1 MGIIEFALIAVTS
14 IVAIMEPFS
23 TIAVYITLTRNMEQ
37 RKQRKIAAKS
47 MKISFLALIFFALTG
62 HLLFLVFNITDYAF
76 KIAGGILL
84 IAVSLRMLYPG
95 KGEYSTDERED
106 VAIVP
111 LAFPLTAGPGTIT
124 TVMLLVSEANN
135 FLEASFVFVGITIG
149 ILISYVG
156 MIYSSKLFKLLGE
169 DGLRVVTALM
179 SILILAI
186 AIQFIINGAA
196 EAVSQIFSK

>member
-1 MGIIEFALIAVTS
+1 VEFAIIAITS

-23 TIAVYITLTRNMEQ
+23 TIAVYITLTRNMEL

-47 MKISFLALIFFALTG
+47 MKISFIALIFFALTG

-95 KGEYSTDERED
+95 KEEYSVDERED
-106 VAIVP
+106 IAIVP

-135 FLEASFVFVGITIG
+135 LLEASFVFVGITIG

-156 MIYSSKLFKLLGE
+156 MVYSSKLFRLLGDE
-169 DGLRVVTALM
+169 GLRVVTALM

-186 AIQFIINGAA
+186 AIQFIINGAT
-196 EAVSQIFSK
+196 EAMSQIFGK

>member
-196 EAVSQIFSK
+196 EAVSQIFGK

>member
-1 MGIIEFALIAVTS
+1 VEFAIIAITS

-23 TIAVYITLTRNMEQ
+23 TIAVYITLTRNMEP

-47 MKISFLALIFFALTG
+47 MKISFIALIFFALTG

-95 KGEYSTDERED
+95 KEEYSVDERED
-106 VAIVP
+106 IAIVP

-135 FLEASFVFVGITIG
+135 FLEASFVFVGIIIG

-156 MIYSSKLFKLLGE
+156 MIYSSKLFRLLGE
-169 DGLRVVTALM
+169 EGLRVVTALM

-196 EAVSQIFSK
+196 EAVSQIFGK

>member
-1 MGIIEFALIAVTS
+1 
-14 IVAIMEPFS
+14 
-23 TIAVYITLTRNMEQ
+23 
-37 RKQRKIAAKS
+37 
-47 MKISFLALIFFALTG
+47 
-62 HLLFLVFNITDYAF
+62 VFNITDYAF

-84 IAVSLRMLYPG
+84 IAVSLGMLYSG
-95 KGEYSTDERED
+95 KEEYSVDERED
-106 VAIVP
+106 IAIVP

-135 FLEASFVFVGITIG
+135 FLEASFVFVGIIIG

-156 MIYSSKLFKLLGE
+156 MIYSSKLFRLLGE
-169 DGLRVVTALM
+169 EGLRVVTALM

-196 EAVSQIFSK
+196 EAVSQIFGK

>member
-1 MGIIEFALIAVTS
+1 MEFAIIAITS

-23 TIAVYITLTRNMEQ
+23 TIAVYITLTRNMEL

-95 KGEYSTDERED
+95 KEEYSVDERED
-106 VAIVP
+106 IAIVP

-135 FLEASFVFVGITIG
+135 FLEASFVFVGIIIG

-156 MIYSSKLFKLLGE
+156 MAYSSKLFRLLGE
-169 DGLRVVTALM
+169 EGLRVVTALM

-186 AIQFIINGAA
+186 AIQFIINGVA
-196 EAVSQIFSK
+196 EAVSRIFGK

>member
-1 MGIIEFALIAVTS
+1 MEFAIIAITS

-23 TIAVYITLTRNMEQ
+23 TIAVYITLTRNMEL

-47 MKISFLALIFFALTG
+47 MKISFIALIFFALTG

-95 KGEYSTDERED
+95 KEEYSVDERED
-106 VAIVP
+106 IAIVP

-135 FLEASFVFVGITIG
+135 LLEASFVFVGITIG

-156 MIYSSKLFKLLGE
+156 MVYSSKLFRLLGDE
-169 DGLRVVTALM
+169 GLRVVTALM

-186 AIQFIINGAA
+186 AIQFIINGAT
-196 EAVSQIFSK
+196 EAMSQIFGK